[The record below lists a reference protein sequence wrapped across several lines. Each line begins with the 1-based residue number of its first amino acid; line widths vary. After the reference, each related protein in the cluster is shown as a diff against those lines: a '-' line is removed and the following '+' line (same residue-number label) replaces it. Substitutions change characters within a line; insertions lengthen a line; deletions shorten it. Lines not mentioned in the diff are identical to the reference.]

1 MLWYWS
7 FNFECFIHLVD
18 LDRFDPW
25 PEETL
30 EAIAKKYL
38 EDMSGTHSDLQASY
52 LTYFKTVHNSM
63 RSFSKR

>member
-1 MLWYWS
+1 MNVE
-7 FNFECFIHLVD
+7 NFTLT
-18 LDRFDPW
+18 LPRFEPW

-38 EDMSGTHSDLQASY
+38 EEMPGLHADLLASY
-52 LTYFKTVHNSM
+52 LSYFKTVHNSM